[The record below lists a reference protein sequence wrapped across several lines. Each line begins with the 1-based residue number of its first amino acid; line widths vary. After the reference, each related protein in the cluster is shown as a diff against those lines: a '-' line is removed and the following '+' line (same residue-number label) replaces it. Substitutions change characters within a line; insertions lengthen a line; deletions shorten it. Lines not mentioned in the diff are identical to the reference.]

1 MIIYNGTKSQ
11 FIKDFDDG
19 LLIRTI
25 RENLL
30 KKLGL
35 HTGTSELRSWQNSL
49 PYMYVVLADK
59 KNT

>member
-11 FIKDFDDG
+11 FIKDFDDD

-30 KKLGL
+30 KKLGR
-35 HTGTSELRSWQNSL
+35 HTGTIMAEFTSLYVCRSG
-49 PYMYVVLADK
+49 
-59 KNT
+59 